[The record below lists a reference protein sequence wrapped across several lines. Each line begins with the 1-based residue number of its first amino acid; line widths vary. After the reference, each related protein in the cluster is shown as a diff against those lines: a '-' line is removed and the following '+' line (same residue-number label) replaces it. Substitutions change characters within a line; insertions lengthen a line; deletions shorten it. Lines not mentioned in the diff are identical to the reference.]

1 MIHVK
6 LLEKGLKC
14 MKLKTFKGGIHP
26 YDGKE
31 YTKNEAIKLM
41 NASQEV
47 VFPLSQHIGA
57 PAKAIVKPKDEVK
70 VGQTIAVAQGF
81 VSANIASSVSGT
93 VKTIEPRLDTSGT
106 YKDAIV
112 IMNDGQ
118 YTHFNEEHQN
128 DVSLLTKEEIIEKV
142 KQAGV
147 VGLGGAGFPT
157 HVKLSPKNGDN
168 IEYII
173 VNGAECEPYLTSD
186 YRLMIE
192 RSQQLIAGI
201 KIILQLFPHAKGIIA
216 IENNKPEAI
225 DLLTKLCSN
234 ESDIEVKPLLTKYPQ
249 GGERTLIYATTGRKI
264 YSKMLPSDVGCI
276 VDNVATVIAI
286 YQAVT
291 FDHPLISTI
300 ITLTGDAMTSPC
312 NLEVP
317 TGTSYRY
324 ILEQNGNLKQH
335 PEKIISGGPMM
346 GTALISLDIPV
357 TKTSSSILAMTH
369 DAVAANEPTP
379 CIHCGRC
386 VDVCP
391 SRIVPQLMYRY
402 AQKNNLEKFV
412 KINGMECIECGCCSY
427 VCPAKRNMTQAFRK
441 MKRLVAASQRK

>member
-1 MIHVK
+1 
-6 LLEKGLKC
+6 

-31 YTKNEAIKLM
+31 YTKNEKIRMM

-57 PAKAIVKPKDEVK
+57 PAKAIVKAKDEVK

-81 VSANIASSVSGT
+81 LSANIASSVSGT
-93 VKTIEPRLDTSGT
+93 VKTIEPRLDASGA

-112 IMNDGQ
+112 IINDGQ
-118 YTHFNEEHQN
+118 YTKFSEEHEN
-128 DVSLLTKEEIIEKV
+128 DISQLSNEDIIEKI
-142 KQAGV
+142 KQAGI

-157 HVKLSPKNGDN
+157 HVKLSPKNKDD
-168 IEYII
+168 IDYII
-173 VNGAECEPYLTSD
+173 INGAECEPYLTSD

-192 RSQQLIAGI
+192 RPQQLIAGI
-201 KIILQLFPHAKGIIA
+201 KIILRLFPHAKGIIG

-225 DLLTKLCSN
+225 TLLNELCSN
-234 ESDIEVKPLLTKYPQ
+234 EPDIEVRPLLTKYPQ
-249 GGERTLIYATTGRKI
+249 GGERALIYATTGRKI
-264 YSKMLPSDVGCI
+264 HSKMLPADAGCI
-276 VDNVATVIAI
+276 VNNVATVIAV
-286 YQAVT
+286 YQAVS

-300 ITLTGDAMTSPC
+300 ITLTGDAVNSPC

-317 TGTSYRY
+317 TGTSCSY
-324 ILEQNGNLKQH
+324 ILEEYGGLKQAA
-335 PEKIISGGPMM
+335 EKIISGGPMM
-346 GTALISLDIPV
+346 GMALMSLDIPV

-369 DAVAANEPTP
+369 DEVAANTPTP

-391 SRIVPQLMYRY
+391 SHIVPQLMYRY
-402 AQKNNLEKFV
+402 AQKNDLENFV
-412 KINGMECIECGCCSY
+412 KLNGMECIECGSCSY
-427 VCPAKRNMTQAFRK
+427 ICPAKRNMTQAFRK